1 MNNKRPLINFL
12 ILSVLLAFFLLFS
25 PSYFVRYVSLFFIGS
40 ALLINI
46 YVLIIPRFIKVRH
59 VDSVVR
65 GIKLQEMVIRLEVK
79 NVSPI
84 PIPYF
89 TVTDQTGE
97 LFAEEYS
104 FMVNLRPM
112 ETKIIRFVCKG
123 HQRGEYF
130 LGPVQMKGS
139 DPLGYLTWKKR
150 IDTRQ
155 RALVYPSI
163 YRMDLIND
171 RGLPSGSLNINNKM
185 YEDVTQF
192 RSLREYVPGDDMK
205 RINWKA
211 SAKTNKLYTMEFDST
226 LYFPVLIVLN
236 FSFDDYPVRYRN
248 LLVERAAEVAASLA
262 FYFANLKQ
270 EIGFV
275 TSGAGT
281 AQEANEEGVIQVQ
294 SKSGYEHA
302 QEILEVISML
312 KARKGAADFNDLL
325 FRAGSSISMGT
336 RVIVVSPHIRESQ
349 AQTLIA
355 AQRKGTN
362 IQVLQLESST
372 ERRDEDF
379 VRGALRVISIRE
391 SGQEAIHE

>member
-1 MNNKRPLINFL
+1 MNNKRPLLNFL
-12 ILSVLLAFFLLFS
+12 LLSALLAFFLLFS
-25 PSYFVRYVSLFFIGS
+25 PSYFVRYISLFFIGT
-40 ALLINI
+40 AILINI
-46 YVLIIPRFIKVRH
+46 YVLVIPSFIQVRH
-59 VDSVVR
+59 LDTVVR

-89 TVTDQTGE
+89 TLTDQTGE

-104 FMVNLRPM
+104 FMVNLRPL
-112 ETKIIRFVCKG
+112 ETKVIRFVCKG

-130 LGPVQMKGS
+130 LGPVQIKGS
-139 DPLGYLTWKKR
+139 DPLGYLNWRKR
-150 IDTRQ
+150 VETRQ

-163 YRMDLIND
+163 YRMDLVND
-171 RGLPSGSLNINNKM
+171 RGLPAGTININNKM

-211 SAKTNKLYTMEFDST
+211 SAKTSKLYTMEFDST

-262 FYFANLKQ
+262 FYFTNLKQ
-270 EIGFV
+270 EVGFI
-275 TSGAGT
+275 TSGSSGADDISEDGL
-281 AQEANEEGVIQVQ
+281 IRVQ

-302 QEILEVISML
+302 QEILEVIAKL
-312 KARKGAADFNDLL
+312 KTRKGSADFNSL
-325 FRAGSSISMGT
+325 FFRTGSSLPMGS
-336 RVIVVSPHIRESQ
+336 RVMVVSPHIKESQ

-355 AQRKGTN
+355 TKRKGTN
-362 IQVLQLESST
+362 IQILQLESSS

-379 VRGALRVISIRE
+379 VHGALRVIPIRE